1 VGADRSDQP
10 IEPPPA
16 APKGEDARV
25 DLNRTVA
32 ARHPASFVESINQE
46 LARNN
51 STAMRLICVRHGES
65 PSNAS
70 TERLSLPDADGD
82 RLTDRGRAQ
91 AQEVAEALA
100 GCSASALI
108 SSPMRR
114 ATETAAVIAERTG
127 LEPRV
132 NPLIHELREFDGY
145 ADLHVDEQR
154 SRRWSSRMT
163 AHADDPSHAPDGAE
177 SFADVVGR
185 VRRFKAELEG
195 LGPEATVIAVSHGIF
210 LRFFLLDSLLG
221 DDFVPAHAERLWQ
234 LRTRNCGVSVF
245 TRGERTRR
253 LDPMAPGW
261 ACLSWMAP
269 PGAFRE
275 PPSAGHRASAA
286 TAR

>member
-1 VGADRSDQP
+1 
-10 IEPPPA
+10 
-16 APKGEDARV
+16 
-25 DLNRTVA
+25 
-32 ARHPASFVESINQE
+32 
-46 LARNN
+46 
-51 STAMRLICVRHGES
+51 MRLICVRHGES
-65 PSNAS
+65 RSNAS
-70 TERLSLPDADGD
+70 TDRVALPEADGD

-91 AQEVAEALA
+91 AAEVAGSLA
-100 GCSASALI
+100 GCGASALI

-145 ADLHVDEQR
+145 ADLDLDEQR
-154 SRRWSSRMT
+154 ARRWSGRMT
-163 AHADDPSHAPDGAE
+163 AHADDPHHAPDGAE
-177 SFADVVGR
+177 SFAEVVGR
-185 VRRFKAELEG
+185 VRRFKAELEE

-245 TRGERTRR
+245 TRGERSRP
-253 LDPMAPGW
+253 LDPLTPGW

-269 PGAFRE
+269 AGAFRGL
-275 PPSAGHRASAA
+275 PSGGRPASAA